1 MTRTTAMTSNRPW
14 VAHYDPEVPQTLAP
28 YPDETMIDL
37 VQARAREQPDA
48 VALRF
53 EGAVVT
59 YASLLQQAEAFGR
72 ALEQRG
78 VQRGDRVALLLPN
91 VPQFVVAELGAWMA
105 GAIVAPMNPTY
116 PGEEIAALLSRAG
129 ASIAAVL
136 APFYDHLKSVQ
147 ARTPVRDVIVAYVR
161 DALSWPKSL
170 LFRLARER
178 SDGHGTQP
186 RGGDVRMRD

>member
-1 MTRTTAMTSNRPW
+1 MTSNRPW

-48 VALRF
+48 VALRV